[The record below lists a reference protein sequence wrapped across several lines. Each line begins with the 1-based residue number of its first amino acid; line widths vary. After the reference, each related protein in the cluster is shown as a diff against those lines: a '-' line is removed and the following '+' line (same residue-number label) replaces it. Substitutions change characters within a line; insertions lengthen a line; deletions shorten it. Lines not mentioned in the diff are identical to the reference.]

1 MKLAYSTPTDDD
13 AQSLRLFDAYRP
25 AGYDGLQLKYNQYD
39 VDDPQAFLA
48 LQADRPGLGSGLIT
62 GGTLADDE
70 SVEALR
76 KVFAFASAVGSDL
89 VIYCHG
95 VSRQGLSDDDRRAMA
110 RTFSELGA
118 EALDV
123 GTKLSIHNHFDNPV
137 MTPDDMAVFY
147 DAAEPSTVG
156 LTVDT
161 AHLAKSGVADMG
173 GLIRRFAHVI
183 DNFHLKDFD
192 GDWRVLGEG
201 DIDFEPVFAA
211 IKDMA
216 FDGWVSTDEESGAD
230 LVEAMTVCHRFVTE
244 GLR

>member
-1 MKLAYSTPTDDD
+1 MKFAYSTPTDDD
-13 AQSLRLFDAYRP
+13 AHSLRLFDAYGP

-39 VDDPQAFLA
+39 VDAPEAFLA

-70 SVEALR
+70 SVAMLR
-76 KVFAFASAVGSDL
+76 NVVAFASAVGSDL

-95 VSRQGLSDDDRRAMA
+95 VSRRGLSDDDRRAFA

-118 EALDV
+118 EALDA

-137 MTPDDMAVFY
+137 ETSEDMAVFY
-147 DAAEPSTVG
+147 DAIEPGAVG

-161 AHLAKSGVADMG
+161 AHLAKSGVSDMG

-192 GDWRVLGEG
+192 DDWRVLGEG
-201 DIDFEPVFAA
+201 AIDFEPIFAA
-211 IKDMA
+211 IKDIGY
-216 FDGWVSTDEESGAD
+216 DGWVSADEESGAD
-230 LVEAMTVCHRFVTE
+230 IVEAMAACHRFVTE